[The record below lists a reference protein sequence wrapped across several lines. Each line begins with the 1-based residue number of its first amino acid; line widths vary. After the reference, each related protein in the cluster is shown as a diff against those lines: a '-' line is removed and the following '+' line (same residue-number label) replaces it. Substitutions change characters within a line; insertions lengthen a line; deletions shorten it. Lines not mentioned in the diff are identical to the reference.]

1 MLEKTVTVGEKV
13 VKLRSSGAVPRMYR
27 IKFGRDI
34 FLDMLKLQE
43 AYIANVDHREAS
55 NMSVEELTIFEN
67 VAYIMALHADP
78 SVPDSI
84 DKWLEEFEILS
95 IYDVLPHVLE
105 LWKINN
111 VSIAEAKKND
121 PQPSDR

>member
-1 MLEKTVTVGEKV
+1 MVEKTISVGEKV
-13 VKLRSSGAVPRMYR
+13 VKLKSSGAVPRMYR

-43 AYIANVDHREAS
+43 AYVANVDHQEAS
-55 NMSVEELTIFEN
+55 HMSVEELTIFEN

-84 DKWLEEFEILS
+84 DEWLEGFEILS

-111 VSIAEAKKND
+111 VSIAEAKKNA
-121 PQPSDR
+121 PQPSDK